1 MSDTVPE
8 KEEGQLSP
16 TRELPPRSPTRR
28 HPHSHGFSSSS
39 SSQAGLSAGRS
50 KRSSAHSSRTEV
62 QRPSSSRAHGA
73 HQSQHAHS
81 STHNTPRSSRNSNHL
96 SPTGWHSGGS
106 TKAAARMLQDKYLI
120 GQELGRGAYGQVYK
134 AIDQQN
140 GQVVA
145 IKQVSLERIGE
156 DAVGSLLLEIDLLKN
171 LNHRNIVTYLGSYRT
186 PTALCIILEYVAA
199 LEPRRFVSR
208 ILWLRCQ

>member
-1 MSDTVPE
+1 
-8 KEEGQLSP
+8 
-16 TRELPPRSPTRR
+16 
-28 HPHSHGFSSSS
+28 
-39 SSQAGLSAGRS
+39 
-50 KRSSAHSSRTEV
+50 
-62 QRPSSSRAHGA
+62 
-73 HQSQHAHS
+73 
-81 STHNTPRSSRNSNHL
+81 
-96 SPTGWHSGGS
+96 
-106 TKAAARMLQDKYLI
+106 MLQDKYLI

-199 LEPRRFVSR
+199 LEPRRMRLADVLVTASALERVVDLIRCAAWLSINHGLSGNDAGTWKTAPSPRYSSHPSSERSQRAWWPFTSR
-208 ILWLRCQ
+208 RCWRDCSTFTSRASSITTSRAPTSSPPRR